1 MDDVFG
7 IILRGTTGLF
17 IMGVLFYIGLGIT
30 GQLTPMII
38 SMNPNSSVGISNTT
52 YLQKIEALGAG
63 YDWSFYILIFGIFL
77 FVAVKLLYDK
87 EHTSTYGGSY

>member
-7 IILRGTTGLF
+7 IILKGTSGLF
-17 IMGVLFYIGLGIT
+17 VMGVLFYIGLGIT
-30 GQLTPMII
+30 GQLAPMII

-52 YLQKIEALGAG
+52 YIEKIEALGAG
-63 YDWSFYILIFGIFL
+63 YDWSFYILIFGIFA

-87 EHTSTYGGSY
+87 ESTSTYGGGW